1 VSESIHPDE
10 PRRPDPAE
18 RPPTR
23 DTALRRLHPLTPL
36 LRSWIIVAAALGA
49 LWNQISSAIE
59 GRLFGSPPGSSEGDV
74 AVPIWLVLLAIA
86 LVVALA
92 YGYLYWRFTTYGIVG
107 NVLRIDSGVLFR
119 RSRQV
124 PLDRLQAVDVVRPLV
139 ARIAGVAELRL
150 EVAGGG
156 STEAPLAYLSLSQA
170 AQLRAE
176 LLARAAGIDSATP
189 EAPERAIAIVPL
201 RHLVLGSLLSP
212 ATVLFV
218 AAVVGGG
225 AVVGLSGE
233 AAAISPFIPAV
244 IGAAIAAGRR
254 FVVNY
259 GFTLADSPDGLRI
272 RKGLLDTRAQ
282 TLPPGRVQAVRITE
296 PLLWRPTGLVR
307 VEVNVAGYA
316 TSHEHE
322 QERSSVLLP
331 VGPRPLALM
340 LAGWVLASGAGSSDG
355 SRLPVDLSA
364 IGQRRAAPGARFLR
378 PIGWQRLSAGGN
390 EELFLA
396 REGWARRETLAIPYA
411 KPQSL
416 RLTQGPLQRRLSLVT
431 VHLDSTPGPVSVRA
445 LHRDAAEGRRML
457 DEAVGLEQAARRRAA
472 PDRWLASGE

>member
-1 VSESIHPDE
+1 VSEPDE
-10 PRRPDPAE
+10 PAAKPA
-18 RPPTR
+18 
-23 DTALRRLHPLTPL
+23 DTELHRLHPLTPL

-49 LWNQISSAIE
+49 LWNQISSALE
-59 GRLFGSPPGSSEGDV
+59 GRLFGSPPGSSEGDF
-74 AVPIWLVLLAIA
+74 AVPVWLVLLGIA
-86 LVVALA
+86 VLVALT

-156 STEAPLAYLSLSQA
+156 STEAPLAYLSLARA
-170 AQLRAE
+170 ADLRAE

-189 EAPERAIAIVPL
+189 EAPERTIATVPL
-201 RHLVLGSLLSP
+201 GHLVLASLLSP
-212 ATVLFV
+212 ATITLVV
-218 AAVVGGG
+218 AVVVGIV
-225 AVVGLSGE
+225 VVGVSGE
-233 AAAISPFIPAV
+233 ASAITPFVPAV
-244 IGAAIAAGRR
+244 IGAGIAAARR

-296 PLLWRPTGLVR
+296 PLLWRPVGLVR

-316 TSHEHE
+316 TNREQE

-331 VGPRPLALM
+331 VGPRPLALL
-340 LAGWVLASGAGSSDG
+340 LAGWVLTASTADNAGGGRSQ
-355 SRLPVDLSA
+355 VDLER
-364 IGQRRAAPGARFLR
+364 IPQRPAPSRAKVLR
-378 PIGWQRLSAGGN
+378 PIGWRRLSAGGTD
-390 EELFLA
+390 EVFLA

-416 RLTQGPLQRRLSLVT
+416 RLTQGPLQRRRALVT

-445 LHRDAAEGRRML
+445 LHRDAREGRRML
-457 DEAVGLEQAARRRAA
+457 DDSVRLEQAARRFAA
-472 PDRWLASGE
+472 PDRWLARGD